1 MAGSGTDR
9 AESDLT
15 VAAETAPL
23 DAPVLTGLASFR
35 VVGNQED
42 GQKRI
47 IRGRPFR
54 VGFDC
59 SYQRLQ
65 EGAPS

>member
-1 MAGSGTDR
+1 VT
-9 AESDLT
+9 
-15 VAAETAPL
+15 
-23 DAPVLTGLASFR
+23 PVIHANEAKSTTGP
-35 VVGNQED
+35 V
-42 GQKRI
+42 KRI
-47 IRGRPFR
+47 IKGRPFA